1 MNIDYQV
8 FHPMPFGHLSFRPDF
23 AAPHFRRTLG
33 ENSFRRWKVEKK
45 MKNCRRF
52 QKRRLRAKQ
61 EILKCPSRCETLRVL
76 LTDVPPGYFEL

>member
-23 AAPHFRRTLG
+23 AAPHFRRNLG

-45 MKNCRRF
+45 NEKLSPLSEKTSESEARNIEMS
-52 QKRRLRAKQ
+52 
-61 EILKCPSRCETLRVL
+61 ISM
-76 LTDVPPGYFEL
+76 